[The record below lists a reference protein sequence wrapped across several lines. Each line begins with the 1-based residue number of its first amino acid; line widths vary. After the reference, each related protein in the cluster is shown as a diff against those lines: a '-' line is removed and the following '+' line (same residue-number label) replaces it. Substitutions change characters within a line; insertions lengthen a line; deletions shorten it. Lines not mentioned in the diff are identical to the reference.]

1 MRYFIQR
8 ATTLLRQHPL
18 FSVVYILGTALSVA
32 LVMVLFIIF
41 YVKWAPVYPEGNR
54 QRTVVLQYVQCE
66 SLDGSGFMSAQ
77 VSRYAADHLLKN
89 LPHLEAMAL
98 TSRPFSNNSQ
108 RVNATVQDAPQR
120 VAPLYVNDGFWKV
133 FTFRFLSG
141 KGFSEAEVEASQPV
155 AVLSATLARQLFAT
169 DDAVGKEF
177 FLNGSAFRV
186 GGVVED
192 VSWATPATAADL
204 WLPLSFDPYAW
215 PYQKELEILRGNLM
229 VYMTAPTAGEKE
241 ALKAEVREA
250 FRRYNTQCRSFRNLI
265 YDQPDDYWKS
275 GFRVS
280 STLPLSESLRPFVI
294 FLLALL
300 FIPSLNLSGII
311 ASRMGGRIEELGIR
325 KVYGASNATL
335 FRQVLHEN
343 FLFTALGSLL
353 GIILCWILLTC
364 FADWLFSVIEL
375 GEVSDNEHPIVLTA
389 QMLFHPVVFLAALV
403 YCWVLNV
410 LSAWLPALWLLRKS
424 IVDQLH
430 RRA

>member
-8 ATTLLRQHPL
+8 VTTLLRQHPL

-54 QRTVVLQYVQCE
+54 QRTVVLQYIQCE
-66 SLDGSGFMSAQ
+66 SLDGSGYMSSL
-77 VSRYAADHLLKN
+77 VSRYAADHLLKD
-89 LPHLEAMAL
+89 LPHQEAMAL
-98 TSRPFSNNSQ
+98 TSRSFSSNINL
-108 RVNATVQDAPQR
+108 VNATKQDAPQR

-141 KGFSEAEVEASQPV
+141 KGFTEAEEKASLPL
-155 AVLSATLARQLFAT
+155 AVLSSALARQLFAT

-177 FLNGSAFRV
+177 FFNGRAFRV
-186 GGVVED
+186 SGVVED

-204 WLPLSFDPYAW
+204 WLPLSFDPYASSKLDD
-215 PYQKELEILRGNLM
+215 PEILRGNLM
-229 VYMTAPTAGEKE
+229 VYMTAPTVEEKE
-241 ALKAEVREA
+241 ALKVEVREA
-250 FRRYNTQCRSFRNLI
+250 FRRYNAQCRSFHNLI

-275 GFRVS
+275 GFRVN

-325 KVYGASNATL
+325 KVYGASNMTL

-353 GIILCWILLTC
+353 GIVICWLLLTC
-364 FADWLFSVIEL
+364 FAGWLFSVIEL
-375 GEVSDNEHPIVLTA
+375 GEATENEYPVVLPA

-430 RRA
+430 RHA